1 MTTKTTS
8 TLTAGTLTAGTLT
21 AGTLTAG
28 TLTAGTLRAGAYG
41 LLSAALALLL
51 LVGVAPA
58 ADASSDV
65 DRFAQ
70 SVEFARANWTTIDTD
85 VFEDLTIDVV
95 NLAQTADEPGIHRY
109 EPRVKTFYDR
119 WTWDT
124 DTNTRTEVTYVA
136 FDDLPSSAFDV
147 ERSLRGATLR
157 FLTVLRDGTICHYRY
172 RGGPPDGLMPGTA
185 LDDEEEEDDCSRL
198 PDVPVEVE
206 LRWIGEGPTYRDATP
221 FRDLYP
227 SLYHYVGHQ
236 VSAIREAS
244 VEGGVTAL
252 GEAPGELLL
261 PDRPADVGVLLRG
274 KQRHQVVLPS

>member
-1 MTTKTTS
+1 MTTRTTS
-8 TLTAGTLTAGTLT
+8 TLPT
-21 AGTLTAG
+21 
-28 TLTAGTLRAGAYG
+28 GAYG
-41 LLSAALALLL
+41 LLCAVLSLLL
-51 LVGVAPA
+51 LVGFAPA

-70 SVEFARANWTTIDTD
+70 SVEFARANWTTIGTD

-95 NLAQTADEPGIHRY
+95 NVAETADEPSIHRY
-109 EPRVKTFYDR
+109 EPLVKTFYDR

-124 DTNTRTEVTYVA
+124 DTNTRTHVTYTA
-136 FDDLPSSAFDV
+136 FDDLPSSAFDL

-157 FLTVLRDGTICHYRY
+157 FETILRDRTICHYRY
-172 RGGPPDGLMPGTA
+172 RGGPPDGRVPGTA
-185 LDDEEEEDDCSRL
+185 QDDDCSRL

-206 LRWIGEGPTYRDATP
+206 LRWIGEGPTYRDTTP

-244 VEGGVTAL
+244 VAGGVTAL
-252 GEAPGELLL
+252 GEAPDELLL

-274 KQRHQVVLPS
+274 KQRHQVVLPR